1 MRQLFFKREI
11 MYFSGIISDAPE
23 AFRICGKRQ
32 QKCAIVNEKN
42 TIILEGS
49 RDGTAGYCG
58 RKGKSD
64 RRDSAAGRWHTVR
77 ESGTARRTCGFFAD
91 AAA

>member
-1 MRQLFFKREI
+1 

-58 RKGKSD
+58 
-64 RRDSAAGRWHTVR
+64 
-77 ESGTARRTCGFFAD
+77 CGLSNNLQ
-91 AAA
+91 

>member
-1 MRQLFFKREI
+1 

-64 RRDSAAGRWHTVR
+64 RRDSAAGGGTPVR
-77 ESGTARRTCGFFAD
+77 ESGIARRTCGFSQTRRRSADPFAETE
-91 AAA
+91 

>member
-1 MRQLFFKREI
+1 

-23 AFRICGKRQ
+23 EFRICGKRQ

-64 RRDSAAGRWHTVR
+64 RRDSAAGG
-77 ESGTARRTCGFFAD
+77 GTARRTCGFFAD

>member
-1 MRQLFFKREI
+1 
-11 MYFSGIISDAPE
+11 MYFSGIISDALE

-64 RRDSAAGRWHTVR
+64 TNDTKSLKTCILFSVFYYANVSAK
-77 ESGTARRTCGFFAD
+77 
-91 AAA
+91 